1 MKKRILA
8 MCLFTSFVFANNTQ
22 NNGLNKLLNQLQA
35 FQQKIISKNVTLA
48 SNKEIEKL
56 NKQINLLNKQI
67 MYTKLNNNLIKEQ
80 KNTLN
85 GLKKITTDLFYLIK
99 KEYKNYKQN
108 QKFYLTYDNKIVLNG
123 ENLYSVKKADLAQ
136 MSYIN
141 LNIQDSFNNIKNNYL
156 AAINANDFNIY
167 SNLISQMTN
176 FINTINTN
184 VLTGIRRLP
193 YLQNNQTDQTDQ
205 YEYINISSFNC
216 MIKKINKTLKLII
229 LQRCNFE

>member
-85 GLKKITTDLFYLIK
+85 GLKKIIADLYYLIK

-123 ENLYSVKKADLAQ
+123 ETLYSVKKTDLAQ
-136 MSYIN
+136 MSFMD
-141 LNIQDSFNNIKNNYL
+141 LNIQNSLNNIKNNYL

-193 YLQNNQTDQTDQ
+193 YLQNNQTAQ
-205 YEYINISSFNC
+205 YKYINISSFNC
-216 MIKKINKTLKLII
+216 MTKKINKTLKLII